1 LVARAGKQKDLAASF
16 TTTGSLTA
24 PASSILT
31 GAAGFT
37 STGSLGALL
46 NIGGQPQKMISAG
59 LAAVGAFTASATAR
73 LGIKANFSAAGA
85 LGANAAAPGKPVTVT
100 EWGTPPA
107 RHFATSLRTWIGRLF
122 PPFAPA
128 PPTAAGFSATGAFTI
143 DDAKVFVIHA
153 VRSPDIEAFTAS
165 YGGDTFISARDDV
178 RGFAVD
184 ITAYGGDVFISS
196 YNGELQSNEEDPEGD
211 VFIRTAA

>member
-1 LVARAGKQKDLAASF
+1 
-16 TTTGSLTA
+16 
-24 PASSILT
+24 
-31 GAAGFT
+31 
-37 STGSLGALL
+37 
-46 NIGGQPQKMISAG
+46 MISAG

-73 LGIKANFSAAGA
+73 LGIKANFAATGA
-85 LGANAAAPGKPVTVT
+85 FGANAATPGKPVTVT

-128 PPTAAGFSATGAFTI
+128 PPTAAGFSATGALTI

-153 VRSPDIEAFTAS
+153 IPPARKLDVEAFTAS

-196 YNGELQSNEEDPEGD
+196 YNGDLESSDKEGD